1 MKAISSFFLFVWE
14 ILKIVFIALVIVIP
28 IRYFLFQPFIVK
40 GQSMEPNFENSNYLI
55 VDELSY
61 RFRDPQRGEVVVF
74 RYPRNI
80 SQRFIKRII
89 GLPGEKIEIEAGVV
103 MVNGKILDESK
114 YLLLG
119 VQTSGDIQISL
130 DENEYFV
137 LGDNRISSFDSR
149 QWGTLPRK
157 NIIGRVYFRAWP
169 ITDLTKFEVPS
180 Y

>member
-1 MKAISSFFLFVWE
+1 MRAISSFFLFIWE
-14 ILKIVFIALVIVIP
+14 ILKIVIIALVIVIP

>member
-1 MKAISSFFLFVWE
+1 MKAFFSFFLFVWE
-14 ILKIVFIALVIVIP
+14 ILKIVLIALVIVIP

-74 RYPRNI
+74 RYPKNI

-103 MVNGKILDESK
+103 MMNGKILDESK
-114 YLLLG
+114 YLPSG
-119 VQTSGDIQISL
+119 VQTTGNTQISL

-149 QWGTLPRK
+149 QWGVLPRK
-157 NIIGRVYFRAWP
+157 NIVGRVYFRAWP
-169 ITDLTKFEVPS
+169 ITALAKIEVPT

>member
-1 MKAISSFFLFVWE
+1 MKAFFSFFLFVWE
-14 ILKIVFIALVIVIP
+14 ILKIVLIALVIVIP

-74 RYPRNI
+74 RYPKNI

-103 MVNGKILDESK
+103 MMNGKILDESK
-114 YLLLG
+114 YLPSG
-119 VQTSGDIQISL
+119 VQTTGNTQISL

-149 QWGTLPRK
+149 QWGVLPRK
-157 NIIGRVYFRAWP
+157 NIVGRVYFRAWP